1 MRELEAIEVTTS
13 ALEPGCEQTLL
24 IGQPHAEP
32 ILLSHF
38 EVTELSPA
46 SSFVT
51 LTDLRIDRVCYLVAP
66 VPLPVLQQELR
77 YAEERAERKNHQ
89 LLTEILGAVPSPQ
102 LLQQLKPSRRALRLM
117 VLDIRWKPGQQLV
130 VTFKNSG
137 LFVVDKVSI
146 ELVLYAHDLPLPA
159 TN

>member
-13 ALEPGCEQTLL
+13 ALAPGCEQTLL

-51 LTDLRIDRVCYLVAP
+51 LTDLRIGRVCYLAVP
-66 VPLPVLQQELR
+66 IPLPGLQQEHR
-77 YAEERAERKNHQ
+77 YAEERAARKNRR
-89 LLTEILGAVPSPQ
+89 LLTEILGAAPSPQ
-102 LLQQLKPSRRALRLM
+102 LLHQFKPNRRTLRLM
-117 VLDIRWKPGQQLV
+117 VLDICWKPGQQLV

-137 LFVVDKVSI
+137 LSVVDKVSI

>member
-1 MRELEAIEVTTS
+1 MRELKAIEVTTS
-13 ALEPGCEQTLL
+13 ALEPSCEQTLL
-24 IGQPHAEP
+24 IGQPHPGP

-51 LTDLRIDRVCYLVAP
+51 LTDLRIDRVCYLLTPVAL
-66 VPLPVLQQELR
+66 PLVQREHR
-77 YAEERAERKNHQ
+77 HAEERAARETRQ
-89 LLTEILGAVPSPQ
+89 LLEELLGSVPPQ
-102 LLQQLKPSRRALRLM
+102 LLQRFRPDRWSLRLLA
-117 VLDIRWKPGQQLV
+117 LDICWKPGQQLA

-137 LFVVDKVSI
+137 LSVVDKVSI
-146 ELVLYAHDLPLPA
+146 ELVLYARDLPLPA